1 MYVCFFIVC
10 FGFRWQQRTF
20 SNTYHSSVAY
30 ERSTGDPAI
39 GLGFGAAALR
49 SNVSYICLLVY
60 ISHTSFSDLLSNKIK
75 RLDRRKELN
84 SVTRHI
90 SDLSFFLLSSYL
102 IFHFFFFFFVVT
114 RILMLD
120 TAVRPMSRVPPGS
133 RWLKKKKKRT
143 AGQGGGRRQ
152 SASFY
157 VKRLGATWDDFTYK
171 VGTFSI
177 LFLSFFFRKREILPS
192 SYRWEGKNRKNSG
205 GSYRV
210 LTFSQWMPVEEERV
224 GGSIAVTREIRT
236 PDEMVFV
243 RLFLF

>member
-90 SDLSFFLLSSYL
+90 SDLCFFVLSSYL
-102 IFHFFFFFFVVT
+102 IFHFFYFFVQLREFWCWTQRYDRWAGSRPGHAGLKKEDGGPRRRKKAICIILRGTSWSDVGRLHIQGRHIFHSFSFFFF
-114 RILMLD
+114 
-120 TAVRPMSRVPPGS
+120 PE
-133 RWLKKKKKRT
+133 KRNP
-143 AGQGGGRRQ
+143 
-152 SASFY
+152 
-157 VKRLGATWDDFTYK
+157 
-171 VGTFSI
+171 SI
-177 LFLSFFFRKREILPS
+177 F
-192 SYRWEGKNRKNSG
+192 
-205 GSYRV
+205 
-210 LTFSQWMPVEEERV
+210 
-224 GGSIAVTREIRT
+224 
-236 PDEMVFV
+236 
-243 RLFLF
+243 